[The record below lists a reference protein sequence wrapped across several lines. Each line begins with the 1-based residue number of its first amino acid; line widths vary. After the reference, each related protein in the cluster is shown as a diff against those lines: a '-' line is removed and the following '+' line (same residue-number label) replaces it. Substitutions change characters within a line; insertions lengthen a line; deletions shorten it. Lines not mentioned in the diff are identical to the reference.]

1 MDWGGCGFVSRSRCR
16 CGFVDNRCG
25 CRFVDDRCG
34 SRLVNGFWGRFVG
47 GCRGGFVSGFG
58 VVIVGTGF
66 TLISD
71 IGDETGISI
80 DAVDDALD
88 AAVGQFY
95 GIFAVGLVTRSLLLL
110 VEFLVFIPK
119 NGNFQLG

>member
-1 MDWGGCGFVSRSRCR
+1 M
-16 CGFVDNRCG
+16 
-25 CRFVDDRCG
+25 
-34 SRLVNGFWGRFVG
+34 
-47 GCRGGFVSGFG
+47 
-58 VVIVGTGF
+58 VIVGAGF

-88 AAVGQFY
+88 ATVGQFY

-119 NGNFQLG
+119 KYPFSIRIDIVRKLPDI

>member
-1 MDWGGCGFVSRSRCR
+1 MDWGGCGFGSRCR

-25 CRFVDDRCG
+25 
-34 SRLVNGFWGRFVG
+34 GRFVG

-66 TLISD
+66 TFISD